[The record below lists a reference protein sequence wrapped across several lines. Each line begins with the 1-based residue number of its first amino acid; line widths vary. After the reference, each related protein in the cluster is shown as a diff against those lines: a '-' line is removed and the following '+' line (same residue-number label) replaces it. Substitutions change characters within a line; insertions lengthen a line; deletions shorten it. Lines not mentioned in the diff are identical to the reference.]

1 MTITKQ
7 LLLVTL
13 VVAVVQAPAR
23 AETLEKQ
30 VRQIR
35 DGVVTMTFESRD
47 GVCGDGHGSISF
59 GRNDREFHRFGYRT
73 SNGWADDDCR
83 YECDEGPVRVSL
95 RIRDREVS
103 GVRTRVGGDW
113 RPDNDVTDLGR
124 VDPGEAADFL
134 LTIAVDGGNRD
145 PEDAIL
151 GAVLARD
158 VVVWPRLLEIA
169 RDASAVHDARRSSV
183 FWLGQI
189 AGEKA
194 TDGLARLVDDDDV
207 ELEVRKAAVFSL
219 SQQESARSV
228 DRLVEI
234 ARTNPHPQLR
244 KSALFWLAQSD
255 DPRVLGVF
263 EDILAGE

>member
-1 MTITKQ
+1 MTISKE

-13 VVAVVQAPAR
+13 IVAATQAPAR
-23 AETLEKQ
+23 GETLEKQ
-30 VRQIR
+30 VRQIGN
-35 DGVVTMTFESRD
+35 GVVRMTFESRD

-59 GRNDREFHRFGYRT
+59 GRNDRHFGYRT
-73 SNGWADDDCR
+73 RNGWADDDWQYDC
-83 YECDEGPVRVSL
+83 EEGPVRVSL
-95 RIRDREVS
+95 RIRDGEVS

-113 RPDNDVTDLGR
+113 RPDSDVTDLGR
-124 VDPGEAADFL
+124 VDPGEAADVL
-134 LTIAVDGGNRD
+134 LKIAIDRGNRD

-151 GAVLARD
+151 GAVLARNA
-158 VVVWPRLLEIA
+158 VVWPRLLEIA

-194 TDGLARLVDDDDV
+194 TDGLAKLVDDDDV

-244 KSALFWLAQSD
+244 KTALFWLAQSD

-263 EDILAGE
+263 EDILAGD